1 MNVIVFI
8 SFNGD
13 GLMYLEIA
21 KALSGYKN
29 LPRV

>member
-8 SFNGD
+8 SFNGN

-21 KALSGYKN
+21 RVLSGYKN
-29 LPRV
+29 LP